1 MDLNYISHIPLAGGF
16 ALAAL
21 DVINKPPIAITS
33 YTPFEANDKLYTRY
47 LKQKGYD
54 IPYFSLT
61 NINETESRRLVDIY
75 EDTKVDFVTGV
86 PPCNALAMAAK
97 RAPGSRGTASPNQ
110 WMYKSAEFIL
120 NYLKPNVYAF
130 ENAPNLFTSC
140 GEFVRQKLIDIGKYY
155 GYAITFYRTNTLK
168 HGIPQFR
175 PRTFGIFLKGNYAPI
190 LNYYNKPALPLSEYL
205 KTIPKDA
212 TLQDKYMNNEHDIT
226 KYEITKYFKK
236 IYGEDWRNE
245 IYDRYTTHSTSYDYL
260 KRQNLLED
268 FKNFVFSLPD
278 ASQTVK
284 NNIEHVI
291 KKTNMGKNF
300 RLSYRVLGLDRDY
313 TYAVISE
320 MMNRTIHP
328 IEDRLLNIR
337 EYMHL
342 MGLPLDYQ
350 LEGPKEYPKL
360 TQNVPRATCIDIV
373 TEIVEIIK
381 GNRNL
386 SNTNVLMQ
394 NNEKNCENLKTIS
407 LF

>member
-1 MDLNYISHIPLAGGF
+1 MNLNYISHIPLAGGF
-16 ALAAL
+16 SLGAM
-21 DVINKPPIAITS
+21 DVIKKPPIAVIS
-33 YTPFEANDKLYTRY
+33 YDSFESNDKMYIRY
-47 LKQKGYD
+47 LNQKGYD
-54 IPYFSLT
+54 VPYFSLT
-61 NINETESRRLVDIY
+61 NINETESRRLVDIF
-75 EDTKVDFVTGV
+75 ENTKTDFVVST
-86 PPCNALAMAAK
+86 PPCSGLSMCSQLK
-97 RAPGSRGTASPNQ
+97 PGARSTSSVND
-110 WMYKSAEFIL
+110 WMFKSAKFIL
-120 NYLKPNVYAF
+120 NHLKPTIYSF
-130 ENAPNLFTSC
+130 ENAPTLFSNA
-140 GEFVRQKLIDIGKYY
+140 GIPIRKKLIDIGKYY

-190 LNYYNKPALPLSEYL
+190 LNYYNKPALLLSEYL

-212 TLQDKYMNNEHDIT
+212 TLQDKYMNNEPYISN
-226 KYEITKYFKK
+226 YEITKYFKK
-236 IYGEDWRNE
+236 IYGENWRNE
-245 IYDRYTTHSTSYDYL
+245 IYNRYSTHSTSYDYL

-268 FKNFVFSLPD
+268 FKKFVYSLHD
-278 ASQTVK
+278 ASQIVK

-291 KKTNMGKNF
+291 KKTSMGKNF

-337 EYMHL
+337 EYMKL
-342 MGLPLDYQ
+342 MDLPDDYQ
-350 LEGPKEYPKL
+350 LEGPKEYSKL
-360 TQNVPRATCIDIV
+360 TQNVPVETCRDIV

-394 NNEKNCENLKTIS
+394 NNEKNCENVKTIS